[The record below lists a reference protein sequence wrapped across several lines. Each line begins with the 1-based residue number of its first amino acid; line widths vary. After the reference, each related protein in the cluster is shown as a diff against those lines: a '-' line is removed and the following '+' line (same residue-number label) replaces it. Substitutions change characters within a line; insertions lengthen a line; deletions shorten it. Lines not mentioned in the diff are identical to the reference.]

1 MSEGVKSPG
10 DLLGPDALKG
20 LRIAISASESPD
32 LGRLGLVE
40 THFRL
45 ALGEIARSVLISGG
59 KLCYGGHLEP
69 EGYTAALIQELHR
82 YSRRDRPLQICL
94 AWQEHR
100 KISKADF
107 ERQKNELGLFGE
119 IVCLNPEGQ
128 AVAWEANRKSA
139 APEPVTDVELCQQS
153 LTGLRRFMA
162 TQCNGRVLIGGK
174 RVGFQGR
181 FPGVLEEALISV
193 EANQPLYLA
202 GGFGGVAADIA
213 RILGLDDGAWLPAN
227 TDELPIDGRLAL
239 ALDQLSKLVKSKDP
253 KALSNGLSTDENR
266 RLAATHRPS
275 EIAALVSLG
284 LGGALPQVQHEGEL
298 HELACA

>member
-1 MSEGVKSPG
+1 MMSETVKSPG

-20 LRIAISASESPD
+20 LRIAVSVSESPD

-69 EGYTAALIQELHR
+69 GGYTAALIQELHR

-100 KISKADF
+100 KLSKADF

-119 IVCLNPEGQ
+119 IVCLSPEGQ
-128 AVAWEANRKSA
+128 PVAWEANRNS
-139 APEPVTDVELCQQS
+139 APEPVTDIELSQRS

-162 TQCNGRVLIGGK
+162 TQCNARVLIGGK
-174 RVGFQGR
+174 RAAFQGR

-202 GGFGGVAADIA
+202 GGFGGVAADII
-213 RILGLDDGAWLPAN
+213 RTLGIDDGAWLPAN
-227 TDELPIDGRLAL
+227 ADEPAADGRLL
-239 ALDQLSKLVKSKDP
+239 SALDQLSKLIKRKDP
-253 KALSNGLSTDENR
+253 KC
-266 RLAATHRPS
+266 PS
-275 EIAALVSLG
+275 ENILNPLNH
-284 LGGALPQVQHEGEL
+284 L
-298 HELACA
+298 